1 MRPRNLPG
9 LRSFPSIPI
18 SICNGVALLLVFAA
32 GNGPAAAQLAS
43 VGLSS
48 VGAQI
53 FGSEDLLFYGPEAGE
68 QFGLAVV
75 AGDFNGDGIDDLAT
89 GLPLDSGFVN
99 DPIPGTG
106 AVVIRYGLPGR
117 RLEPGLADTYL
128 TQLAS
133 GSPDPAEPNE
143 LFGWSLAAGDFNG
156 DGIDDLAV
164 GIPQNKTGA
173 PTAGGVEIFYGRAG
187 EIELVGAEFL
197 RQGVAGIPG
206 TPANN
211 DQFGNGL
218 AAGDFDADGFDDLA
232 VGSPFEEVQGFTDAG
247 TVTVFHGAATGLL
260 PFRGYLVS
268 RAEPGVEGNVAS
280 ANYFGEV
287 LAAGDFDNDGADD
300 LAIGVQFEN
309 GSTGSVQRIYGGA
322 SGLNFSRSPIV
333 VGAASG
339 DHFGAALAA
348 GDFDADGTDDLA
360 IGAPMVGFTVSGQPR
375 FSVGRVT
382 VLYFST
388 AESFDQ
394 GMLFGAAAQQEGDR
408 FGSAL
413 AAGDF
418 DGDGRDDL
426 AIGQPGEDLGA
437 TGSERGGVTI
447 LTGDSPGGLA
457 HYFRFLSP
465 GFSGIPGTAQV
476 GQQVGMTLTAGDFDD
491 NGCADLVLGT
501 PFRTVE
507 GIGIAAGGEIVLY
520 GALFADGFELGS
532 SFSWSAAV
540 L

>member
-1 MRPRNLPG
+1 MEPRSRSAV
-9 LRSFPSIPI
+9 RSFSTILL
-18 SICNGVALLLVFAA
+18 SSCSASAWLLVSGVACVPA
-32 GNGPAAAQLAS
+32 GAQIAS

-53 FGSEDLLFYGPEAGE
+53 FASEDLLFYAPEAGE
-68 QFGLAVV
+68 QFGRAVA

-106 AVVIRYGLPGR
+106 AVVIRYGQPGG

-133 GSPDPAEPNE
+133 GSPDPAEANE
-143 LFGWSLAAGDFNG
+143 VFGWSLAVGDFDG
-156 DGIDDLAV
+156 DHLDDLAV
-164 GIPQNKTGA
+164 GIPQNRTGA
-173 PTAGGVEIFYGRAG
+173 PTAGGVGIFYGRAG
-187 EIELVGAEFL
+187 GIELVASEFL
-197 RQGVAGIPG
+197 RQGVAAIPG

-211 DQFGNGL
+211 DQFGSAL
-218 AAGDFDADGFDDLA
+218 AAGDFDADGYDDLA
-232 VGSPFEEVQGFTDAG
+232 VGSPFEDVQGFANAG
-247 TVTVFHGAATGLL
+247 TVTVLHGAATGLL

-268 RAEPGVEGNVAS
+268 RAEPGIEGSPAAGDN
-280 ANYFGEV
+280 FGDV
-287 LAAGDFDNDGADD
+287 LASGDFDNDGTDD
-300 LAIGVQFEN
+300 LAVGVQAEN

-333 VGAASG
+333 VGVASG
-339 DHFGAALAA
+339 GHFGAALAA

-360 IGAPMVGFTVSGQPR
+360 IGAPMVNFTVSGQPR
-375 FSVGRVT
+375 FSVGQVT

-388 AESFDQ
+388 AELFDQ
-394 GMLFGAAAQQEGDR
+394 GVLFGAAAQQDGDH

-418 DGDGRDDL
+418 DGDGRADL
-426 AIGQPGEDLGA
+426 AIGHSGEDLGA

-465 GFSGIPGTAQV
+465 GFSGIPGEAQI
-476 GQQVGMTLTAGDFDD
+476 GQQVGTTLAAGDFDD
-491 NGCADLVLGT
+491 NGFADLVLGI
-501 PFRTVE
+501 PFRTVA
-507 GIGIAAGGEIVLY
+507 GVGSAAGGEIVLY
-520 GALFADGFELGS
+520 GALFADGFEPGS
-532 SFSWSAAV
+532 TLFWSATAP
-540 L
+540 